1 MFLIMSTIKFSYLMN
16 SFSCLLLV
24 LSVSLVTG
32 VDVCSSN
39 YCTINKC
46 PQEITDCPEGYLLL
60 TNSTTCGC
68 CNLCVKIGD
77 LDENCVKTSYQNI
90 PAIICG
96 EQLVC
101 SDNQPLAKC
110 VQGKSDCL
118 TKRIKALEINTNGN
132 NLNYITNCDYFGD
145 YFNFQCFNSR
155 CFCVDGNG
163 NKIFG
168 DFLETQKSSVN
179 CACSRDLNSISS
191 MLNNQGQL
199 KIPSGSPQCQSNGN
213 YLSLQ
218 LTNTHGY
225 CIDSTSNHGR
235 AIKGVPVT
243 INNIKKLPCYN
254 QKTSDFPCWSELTR
268 KTNQLTNLKKTFDYV
283 VGYEL
288 PDCDLD
294 GTFKAKQCDKTSCF
308 CVNKKGEKFGSQ
320 VTISRDSPD
329 IEKIKYCIRDKDML
343 RKVNDKNWTNYNC
356 DHLGNYNPIQC
367 LDGQCFCVD
376 FNGLPIDNQRYNQS
390 LVETINCSS

>member
-110 VQGKSDCL
+110 VQ
-118 TKRIKALEINTNGN
+118 
-132 NLNYITNCDYFGD
+132 
-145 YFNFQCFNSR
+145 
-155 CFCVDGNG
+155 
-163 NKIFG
+163 
-168 DFLETQKSSVN
+168 
-179 CACSRDLNSISS
+179 ACSRDLNSISS

-329 IEKIKYCIRDKDML
+329 IEKIKCNCIRDKDML